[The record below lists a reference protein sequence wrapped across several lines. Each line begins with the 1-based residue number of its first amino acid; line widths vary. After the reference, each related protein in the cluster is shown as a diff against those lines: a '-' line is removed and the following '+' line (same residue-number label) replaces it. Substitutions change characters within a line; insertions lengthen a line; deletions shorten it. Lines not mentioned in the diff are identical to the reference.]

1 MGNVTVTLHVRL
13 RRGARTFLLL
23 ANAARAILGLRPD
36 WVPRWAVSVRVKPHA
51 A

>member
-1 MGNVTVTLHVRL
+1 MVDVTVTLHVRL

-23 ANAARAILGLRPD
+23 ANAARAILGLRSD
-36 WVPRWAVSVRVKPHA
+36 WVPRWVVSVKVKCNA